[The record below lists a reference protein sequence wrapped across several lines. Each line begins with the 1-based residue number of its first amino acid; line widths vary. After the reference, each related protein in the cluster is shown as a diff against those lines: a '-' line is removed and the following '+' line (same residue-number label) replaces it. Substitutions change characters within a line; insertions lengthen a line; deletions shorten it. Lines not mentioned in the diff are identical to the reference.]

1 MKKEEFLAISLPF
14 GLKGIDT
21 MGDIA
26 ELIIFDKNGYFGTD
40 LDIEED
46 AEELHTLDGNFLP
59 ILRPLSELEQILL
72 FEFEKY
78 HQNIDCNNEIIEL
91 FCEEHIKTSDLITE
105 VIIENL
111 PFSTVFWMIKNH
123 FDIAGLIGKGEA
135 IDVNTLIEN
144 PYK

>member
-1 MKKEEFLAISLPF
+1 MKKEEFLSFSLPF
-14 GLKGIDT
+14 GLKGIDA

-46 AEELHTLDGNFLP
+46 AEELSNLDGNFLP

-111 PFSTVFWMIKNH
+111 PFITVFWMIKNH
-123 FDIAGLIGKGEA
+123 FDIAGLIEKGEA
-135 IDVNTLIEN
+135 IDINTLPEN